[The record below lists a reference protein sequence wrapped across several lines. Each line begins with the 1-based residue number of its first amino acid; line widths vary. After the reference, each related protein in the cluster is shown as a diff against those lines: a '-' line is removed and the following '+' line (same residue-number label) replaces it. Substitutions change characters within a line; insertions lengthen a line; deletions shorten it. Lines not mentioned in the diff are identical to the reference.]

1 MSVEV
6 FPAARERLIA
16 IWQYT
21 AETWGDEQA
30 DQYVGDLVA
39 HARAL
44 ASRKPFW
51 RPVKEHGFRGVF
63 CSRFRH
69 HHLFF
74 REFTDGGIG
83 VLSILHESME
93 PLAQPCRRP
102 WVRTILSSKL
112 AGEPDLRQV
121 LEMGVAGGEFAVQ
134 FVGDGADP
142 DVVGGDRRALA
153 LQLIEEIA
161 VKLGAAAGEGRHF
174 DLGLAQEVIELRNV
188 LRGASAFSKSVEQ
201 LAEDDAWQHDPV
213 GDGDVRVPAA
223 GATPVAVGIG
233 IEHDD
238 QVHSSGSMRWRSWSR

>member
-39 HARAL
+39 HARVL

-51 RPVKEHGFRGVF
+51 RPVKEHGFHGVF

-83 VLSILHESME
+83 VLSILHESM
-93 PLAQPCRRP
+93 
-102 WVRTILSSKL
+102 
-112 AGEPDLRQV
+112 DLPHR
-121 LEMGVAGGEFAVQ
+121 LKEDMG
-134 FVGDGADP
+134 
-142 DVVGGDRRALA
+142 
-153 LQLIEEIA
+153 
-161 VKLGAAAGEGRHF
+161 
-174 DLGLAQEVIELRNV
+174 
-188 LRGASAFSKSVEQ
+188 
-201 LAEDDAWQHDPV
+201 AE
-213 GDGDVRVPAA
+213 
-223 GATPVAVGIG
+223 
-233 IEHDD
+233 
-238 QVHSSGSMRWRSWSR
+238 